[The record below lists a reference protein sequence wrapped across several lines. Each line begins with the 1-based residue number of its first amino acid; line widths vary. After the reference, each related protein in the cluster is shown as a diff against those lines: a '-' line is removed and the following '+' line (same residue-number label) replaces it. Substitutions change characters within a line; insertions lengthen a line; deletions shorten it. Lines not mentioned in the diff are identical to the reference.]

1 MKALLLAL
9 MALAGGQ
16 PATESATAEGRTP
29 AGARWVAEYPA
40 NWNGTLL
47 LWSRGYGSSDTVA
60 TAPRGTRELLL
71 GRGYA
76 LAGTEYSAP
85 GWAVE
90 EAVPDQIATLKAVSE
105 RFGRPRRVI
114 AWGASMGGL
123 VTIALAERHPDRF
136 VGALSSCGSIG
147 GSIGMMN
154 MALDGAFAFKTLL
167 GPDSAIRV
175 VGIDDDR
182 LNAARVRTVL
192 DAAQRTPAGRA
203 RVALAAALA
212 GLPHWMD
219 PRADE
224 PADDDHSEQQ
234 RQAAAA
240 FVFGTFLP
248 RVDQEKRAG
257 GVFSWND
264 GIDYYAQ
271 LQASGR
277 YAHVGALYREAGL
290 DLEADLDRLNAAPR
304 IAADPQAVA
313 YMRDNYVPS
322 GQLRIP
328 VLSYHEIGDGATSGR
343 LQTAYQ
349 DIVHRAGQDDMFRA
363 AWVRRAGHCG
373 FAAAEHLAAL
383 EALETRI
390 ADDRW
395 RTSPEHL
402 NALAGEVGES
412 EGRFT
417 RFRPPPPLRP
427 CSASE
432 RICR

>member
-1 MKALLLAL
+1 MKILLLAL
-9 MALAGGQ
+9 MALAGSQ
-16 PATESATAEGRTP
+16 PATENATAEGRTP
-29 AGARWVAEYPA
+29 AGGRWAAEYPA

-60 TAPRGTRELLL
+60 SAPRGTRELLL
-71 GRGYA
+71 RRGYA
-76 LAGTEYSAP
+76 LAGTEYSAS

-105 RFGRPRRVI
+105 RFGPPRRVI

-123 VTIALAERHPDRF
+123 ITIALAERHPDRF

-167 GPDSAIRV
+167 APESDIRLV
-175 VGIDDDR
+175 EVDDDR
-182 LNAARVRTVL
+182 VNAARVRAAL
-192 DAAQRTPAGRA
+192 EAAQRTPAGRA
-203 RVALAAALA
+203 RIALAAALA
-212 GLPHWMD
+212 AR
-219 PRADE
+219 RARPPAEDE
-224 PADDDHSEQQ
+224 HAEQQ

-257 GVFSWND
+257 GVFSWNS
-264 GIDYYAQ
+264 GIDYRAQ
-271 LQASGR
+271 LRASER
-277 YAHVGALYREAGL
+277 QAHVSALYREAGL

-304 IAADPQAVA
+304 IAADPVAVA

-328 VLSYHEIGDGATSGR
+328 VLSYHEIGDGATSAR

-349 DIVHRAGQDDMFRA
+349 DIVRRAGREDMFRA

-373 FAAAEHLAAL
+373 FTAAEHLAAL

-395 RTSPEHL
+395 PASPERL
-402 NALAGEVGES
+402 NDLAEKVGES